1 MSLRTVV
8 MFVTL
13 VTSVGLSPTAHGSW
27 WHTPGRAHGFG
38 WGDGY
43 QSRTGCAPKRGAC
56 PTCGPGMETQW
67 HGQAPWYGVMPSES
81 KLAVPTPAEPLPRTS
96 WRLPSPT
103 R

>member
-8 MFVTL
+8 MFVAL

-43 QSRTGCAPKRGAC
+43 HSRTGCAPKRGAC
-56 PTCGPGMETQW
+56 PACGPGTSD
-67 HGQAPWYGVMPSES
+67 GWYGVMPAEPIQP
-81 KLAVPTPAEPLPRTS
+81 APTPAKAFERTT
-96 WRLPSPT
+96 WRLPTPT